1 MKQLLL
7 IAILGFFLACQS
19 ENKPANA
26 AQTITATSS
35 TVVPPGIP
43 SAKMIE
49 LYENCDFI
57 DFIFKDLPFS
67 ISQEDKA
74 SIQQTIRHI
83 NNVPP
88 PSINPN
94 CQYFAQQIF
103 QENGEIVLD
112 AKIFFQE
119 GCTYYL
125 FYEDGVAKYS
135 GSFTQE
141 GIKFYN
147 SILAQAEEVRSNE

>member
-1 MKQLLL
+1 MKQLLIFTL
-7 IAILGFFLACQS
+7 LVFIFSCKS
-19 ENKPANA
+19 ETKTAVVNA
-26 AQTITATSS
+26 
-35 TVVPPGIP
+35 P
-43 SAKMIE
+43 SAESAATNIPPPIPTEKMIE

-57 DFIFKDLPFS
+57 DFIFRDLPFS

-88 PSINPN
+88 KSIDPN
-94 CQYFAQQIF
+94 CPYFAQQIF

-125 FYEDGVAKYS
+125 FYEEGVVKYS
-135 GSFTQE
+135 GSFTAE
-141 GIKFYN
+141 GVTFYN
-147 SILAQAEEVRSNE
+147 SILAQAEKVRSDG

>member
-1 MKQLLL
+1 MKQLMFLSLL
-7 IAILGFFLACQS
+7 LLVIACKNDGTSPDQT
-19 ENKPANA
+19 KPVE
-26 AQTITATSS
+26 SS
-35 TVVPPGIP
+35 TSNIVPPGIP
-43 SAKMIE
+43 NAKMIE
-49 LYENCDFI
+49 LYENVDFI
-57 DFIFKDLPFS
+57 DFIFRDLPFS

-88 PSINPN
+88 LAINPD

-135 GSFTQE
+135 GSFTNE
-141 GIKFYN
+141 GIQFFNK
-147 SILAQAEEVRSNE
+147 ILAQAELERSNG